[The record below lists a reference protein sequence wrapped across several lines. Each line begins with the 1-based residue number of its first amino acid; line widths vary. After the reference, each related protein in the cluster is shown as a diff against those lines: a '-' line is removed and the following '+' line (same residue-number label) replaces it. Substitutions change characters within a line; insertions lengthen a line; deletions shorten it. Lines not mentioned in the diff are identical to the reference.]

1 MQLLYLP
8 ETIIYTIIFFDYIT
22 ISEHIEGVLKC
33 VNNETKKSVAV
44 SFMTSEKKDKD
55 RKCESREK

>member
-1 MQLLYLP
+1 M
-8 ETIIYTIIFFDYIT
+8 
-22 ISEHIEGVLKC
+22 KC

-55 RKCESREK
+55 GKSKYREKNDKSILCYILGEEIDFWTE